1 MMQIDQIQSQLEK
14 ISEQTLLLANELH
27 QISAQQDMVANSPF
41 FALFTAFILACFVG
55 YHVVWA
61 VTPALHS
68 PLMGVT
74 NAISSVII
82 VGAILALGATSSFLS
97 SWFGFFAVV
106 LASINIFGG
115 FVVTRRMLAMF
126 KKKPNSPVKH

>member
-1 MMQIDQIQSQLEK
+1 MPTIYHYHLATAEILGPLTMTDHFFP
-14 ISEQTLLLANELH
+14 LL
-27 QISAQQDMVANSPF
+27 M
-41 FALFTAFILACFVG
+41 AFILACFIG

-82 VGAILALGATSSFLS
+82 VGAILALISGTDDNQLPLNRILGMVAIFLTSVNIVGGFLVTQRMLGMFQKKPINSKKSPKKSLKNKTSS
-97 SWFGFFAVV
+97 
-106 LASINIFGG
+106 
-115 FVVTRRMLAMF
+115 
-126 KKKPNSPVKH
+126 